1 MTLFLQLFDRIL
13 PNLEKLQFFLVVCPY
28 LAVFGDKWHVWR
40 ILINIGNI
48 LKAYWKVA
56 RLDNMKNIE
65 NIDKLLNTYWK
76 HIGKILV
83 MITPACVQ
91 LRIRNFGIYAVWPKK
106 GHMRNEQKIQ
116 SFGGPGSIQYY
127 SIRSNDPLK
136 KYSPHTAATFTI
148 ESSQICRCLLSS

>member
-48 LKAYWKVA
+48 LKTYWKVA
-56 RLDNMKNIE
+56 RLDNIEQKLKNML
-65 NIDKLLNTYWK
+65 KTYWK
-76 HIGKILV
+76 HIWKTTRV

-91 LRIRNFGIYAVWPKK
+91 LRIRSFGIYAVWPKIWSYASWPK
-106 GHMRNEQKIQ
+106 NTVVW
-116 SFGGPGSIQYY
+116 GSRYIYTYY
-127 SIRSNDPLK
+127 LDDIILFILCILCIDGFMVRWWWW
-136 KYSPHTAATFTI
+136 
-148 ESSQICRCLLSS
+148 